1 MQNLDHNIGF
11 CEKRQFF
18 RRKLSKIAEN
28 CDHNIG
34 PRSLSLCV
42 YACEKNCLKIEPAIL
57 VPARKRQLL
66 RQARRHVL
74 VSRRQR
80 LKGLVPIL

>member
-1 MQNLDHNIGF
+1 MGVFDSKQSKILKKFDHNIGF

-34 PRSLSLCV
+34 PWSPCFSL
-42 YACEKNCLKIEPAIL
+42 
-57 VPARKRQLL
+57 KRL
-66 RQARRHVL
+66 A
-74 VSRRQR
+74 
-80 LKGLVPIL
+80 